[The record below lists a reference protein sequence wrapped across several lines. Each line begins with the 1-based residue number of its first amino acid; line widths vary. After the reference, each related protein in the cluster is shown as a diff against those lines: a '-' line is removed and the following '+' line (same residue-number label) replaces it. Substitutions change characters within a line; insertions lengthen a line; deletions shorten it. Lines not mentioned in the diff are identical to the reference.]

1 MTHHR
6 CYSHFPSPSVGV
18 REKWQCLLLPPT
30 REGKKKREE
39 KKNKVPGPPL
49 LPNVPQLFDIDVS
62 GRKIKEMINKITEG
76 QMKIISKN
84 LAK

>member
-1 MTHHR
+1 MLFALSISFR
-6 CYSHFPSPSVGV
+6 GG
-18 REKWQCLLLPPT
+18 Q
-30 REGKKKREE
+30 E
-39 KKNKVPGPPL
+39 KKNSRVYSSPHKRRERKRKEKKRKKKVPGPPL